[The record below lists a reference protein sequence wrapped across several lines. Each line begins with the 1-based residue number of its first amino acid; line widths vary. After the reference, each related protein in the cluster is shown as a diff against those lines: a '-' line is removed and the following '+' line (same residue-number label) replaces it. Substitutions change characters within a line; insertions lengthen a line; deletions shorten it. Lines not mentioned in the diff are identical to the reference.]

1 MAQLR
6 FVLAN
11 YFPRDR
17 RGLVIVVS
25 YYFTQLIVDQIFCA
39 VGMLLYKIRCKYFYI
54 FTFQKIS
61 NCLQKKLCDVSDS
74 EDENDEILVVKS
86 SMKKHQLV

>member
-1 MAQLR
+1 
-6 FVLAN
+6 
-11 YFPRDR
+11 
-17 RGLVIVVS
+17 
-25 YYFTQLIVDQIFCA
+25 
-39 VGMLLYKIRCKYFYI
+39 MLLYKIRCKYLYI

-86 SMKKHQLV
+86 SFFRKGGSDWKIVQCVVKLLRCELKPC